1 MSRSTETEA
10 KTRALEKGSEVVD
23 TVPVMTLPPEP
34 EAAPP
39 QTRSRTIISVLLLVL
54 AAMLVPVVFLA
65 GFAWPIFEALE
76 CRSSCD
82 ASWMG
87 PIIVIWVIG
96 AALVGGLT
104 FLGVR
109 GIVRPTPLRS
119 SQQDG

>member
-1 MSRSTETEA
+1 MSRSTGTGA
-10 KTRALEKGSEVVD
+10 NTRALEKGSEVVD
-23 TVPVMTLPPEP
+23 TVLVMTLPPDP

-76 CRSSCD
+76 CQSSCD
-82 ASWMG
+82 ASWTG
-87 PIIVIWVIG
+87 PIVIWVIG